1 MSSTFTPVS
10 RLERVPLREIWPHEE
25 RDFTTWLVAN
35 LDVLSG
41 HLEHD
46 IVSGEPEQA
55 AGEFR
60 VDIVA
65 EDASGNTVVIENQL
79 ERSDHDHL
87 GKALT
92 YLAAYEATAAI
103 WITKE
108 ARPEHIKAFTW
119 LNDNTPASFYLFELQ
134 AYRIDN
140 SPPAPLLMKL
150 VGPSAVGKH
159 AATEREANRAR
170 HAARRD
176 LFERILLVAK
186 GAGVKAHANRSA
198 TDGPYLASPVVSGK
212 GWARL
217 GYGISK
223 QDSHVYFEIDF
234 GSDRAVE
241 NRTMMDWFIA
251 NHRAEVDNVFG
262 DGIDWEVEVDGRI
275 AKARF
280 AVGAGG
286 WADADRW
293 DIETVPRTVD
303 AMRRLELAL
312 VKYVKTAD
320 PQLILG
326 AEVADAGTDELQF

>member
-1 MSSTFTPVS
+1 MTYLPAPVS

-25 RDFTTWLVAN
+25 RDFTVWLAAN

-65 EDASGNTVVIENQL
+65 EDTGGNTVVIENQL

-134 AYRIDN
+134 AYRIDS

-150 VGPSAVGKH
+150 VGPSAVGKR

-176 LFERILLVAK
+176 LFERILVAAK
-186 GAGVKAHANRSA
+186 VAGVKAHANRSG
-198 TDGPYLASPVVSGK
+198 TDGPYLASPIVSGK

-217 GYGISK
+217 GYGLSK
-223 QDSHVYFEIDF
+223 QDSNVYFEIDF
-234 GSDRAVE
+234 GSDRAE
-241 NRTMMDWFIA
+241 QNRKMMDWFIIT
-251 NHRAEVDNVFG
+251 HRAEVDAAFG
-262 DGIDWEVEVDGRI
+262 EGIDWAVEVDGRI

-280 AVGAGG
+280 DVGAGG
-286 WADADRW
+286 WADTGRW
-293 DIETVPRTVD
+293 DTETVPRTVD

-312 VKYVKTAD
+312 AKHVKTAD
-320 PQLILG
+320 PQRVLG
-326 AEVADAGTDELQF
+326 AEVADAGTDET